1 MNLMYSAEPTQEE
14 WDERKAIIDAA
25 NEKGYVT
32 KKQADWLLKF
42 DQKYRRCN
50 RCGRSLDESHGWI
63 LATAPDR
70 HGKDLNIGLM
80 ACCWECMHEDIM
92 EQRKGNEHGEKETQ

>member
-1 MNLMYSAEPTQEE
+1 MNLRYSSEPTKEQ
-14 WDERKAIIDAA
+14 WDERKAIIDSA

-32 KKQADWLLKF
+32 KKQADWLLNF

-50 RCGRSLDESHGWI
+50 RCKRSLDEAHTWM

-80 ACCWECMHEDIM
+80 ECCWECTQAQIM
-92 EQRKGNEHGEKETQ
+92 EQGKKEGW